1 MVNELQ
7 ELIMRRVIREFVQ
20 GSRLVELMVDAR
32 NINWVQSENST
43 MADKI
48 LTEAQKVEAKI
59 NNSVNSE
66 LVKSA
71 ISVFREQ
78 LSESLI
84 NSLVHTSRL
93 NADSLKPLLAILP
106 TLRAYVEA
114 QDMPLKD
121 LLPFLKQQLETRLS
135 IS

>member
-7 ELIMRRVIREFVQ
+7 ELIMRRVVREFVQ

-84 NSLVHTSRL
+84 NSLAHTSRL

-121 LLPFLKQQLETRLS
+121 LLPFLK
-135 IS
+135 